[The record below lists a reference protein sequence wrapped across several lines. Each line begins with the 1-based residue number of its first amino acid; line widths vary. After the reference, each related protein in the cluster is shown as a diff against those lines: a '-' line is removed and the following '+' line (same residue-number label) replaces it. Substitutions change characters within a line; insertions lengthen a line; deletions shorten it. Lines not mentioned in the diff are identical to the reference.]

1 MPLTEAKPDALA
13 TTYATSLFDLA
24 MGKGGQAHAES
35 ILGQLEDILELARS
49 DARFG
54 EFIASR
60 VVATDRRAASLDR
73 IFKGRADDLVV
84 RFLQILNEKDRL
96 GQLPAIVAAY
106 DAVCQH
112 RFGRVEVD
120 VFTAEP
126 LAPDAIA
133 ALRSRLGQTLGR
145 DVVLHPYVDAGMIG
159 GVKFRLGDQLVDASI
174 ATSLRRLRE
183 QLQSDGAGKLRARFG
198 KILGS

>member
-1 MPLTEAKPDALA
+1 MPLTETQPDALA
-13 TTYATSLFDLA
+13 ITYATSLFDLA
-24 MGKGGQAHAES
+24 MAQGGQARAEG
-35 ILGQLEDILELARS
+35 ILGQLEDILEIART

-54 EFIASR
+54 EFVSSR
-60 VVATDRRAASLDR
+60 VVAAKRRAASIEK

-84 RFLQILNEKDRL
+84 KFLQVLNDKDRL

-106 DAVCQH
+106 DSVCQT

-126 LAPDAIA
+126 LTPDAIA
-133 ALRSRLGQTLGR
+133 SLRQRLGQTLGR
-145 DVVLHPYVDAGMIG
+145 EVVLHPYVDAHMIG
-159 GVKFRLGDQLVDASI
+159 GVKFRLGDQFIDASI

-183 QLQSDGAGKLRARFG
+183 QLHGDGAAKLRTRFG